1 MISFVDL
8 RILFRMVKSKFD
20 QIMERHQQLK
30 THRVRAA
37 IIMTNGE
44 SLKKTKVV
52 AIGTGTKCLDVHFD
66 EAGTVLHDMHAEV
79 LARRSFV
86 RFLYDQL
93 KAMMNSMLILDKDFQ
108 I

>member
-1 MISFVDL
+1 
-8 RILFRMVKSKFD
+8 
-20 QIMERHQQLK
+20 MERHQQFII
-30 THRVRAA
+30 HRVRAA
-37 IIMTNGE
+37 IIMTDGI
-44 SLKKTKVV
+44 SLKKAKVV
-52 AIGTGTKCLDVHFD
+52 AIGTGTKCLNVNFD

-93 KAMMNSMLILDKDFQ
+93 NAMMNSMWIPDKDFQ